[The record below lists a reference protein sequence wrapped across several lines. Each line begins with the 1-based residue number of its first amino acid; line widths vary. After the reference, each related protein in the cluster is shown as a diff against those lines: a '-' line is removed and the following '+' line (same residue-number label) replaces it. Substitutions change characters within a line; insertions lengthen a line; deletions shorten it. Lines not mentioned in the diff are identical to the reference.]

1 MTGAWLVILQ
11 AGATPQP
18 AAELQTAFMFVIL
31 VVLGA
36 IFFLWLIYSRFSRP
50 P

>member
-1 MTGAWLVILQ
+1 MTGVSLVILQ
-11 AGATPQP
+11 AGAQP
-18 AAELQTAFMFVIL
+18 APRAELQTAFMFVML

>member
-1 MTGAWLVILQ
+1 MTGTLFVILQ
-11 AGATPQP
+11 AGAKPEP
-18 AAELQTAFMFVIL
+18 GAELQTAFMFVIL

-36 IFFLWLIYSRFSRP
+36 VCFLWLIYSRFTRP